1 MNILVI
7 DDEQLTLT
15 AIENQLRMDSHNV
28 KTCND
33 GLEAVKSIQSDKFDL
48 IISDIAMPHVNG
60 LEVLNYSKSN
70 LDSMTPVM
78 LISGLDQ
85 KELIDTAISL
95 GADDFIVKP
104 LNLEELAIR
113 VKRFEPKSSS

>member
-15 AIENQLRMDSHNV
+15 AIENQLKMESHTV
-28 KTCND
+28 TTCND
-33 GLEAVKSIQSDKFDL
+33 GLEAVKSIQNDKFDL

-70 LDSMTPVM
+70 LDSITPVM
-78 LISGLDQ
+78 LISGMDQ

-104 LNLEELAIR
+104 LNMDELSMR